1 MSKMMTTS
9 FSENLRRAEKLG
21 LVRTPKPAT
30 QKTAKSAS
38 TPKPATPAQQGEQLG
53 RQAAECYEKAVQIA
67 GAAPG
72 SAPSKQAS
80 RIVNRM
86 IAGVVTRR
94 MKG

>member
-1 MSKMMTTS
+1 MMSKMVTTS

-21 LVRTPKPAT
+21 LVRGPKQAAKAAAKPTPAT
-30 QKTAKSAS
+30 GAQKA
-38 TPKPATPAQQGEQLG
+38 EQLG
-53 RQAAECYEKAVQIA
+53 RQAAACFDQAVKIA

-72 SAPSKQAS
+72 SAPSKQAGK
-80 RIVNRM
+80 IVNRM